1 VVSGNYQ
8 PNFLSDRNLHN
19 LTDTTVRHGPLPP
32 VATNLT
38 VSIKSWHYVHLFI
51 LHMRND
57 ECKSTV

>member
-1 VVSGNYQ
+1 
-8 PNFLSDRNLHN
+8 
-19 LTDTTVRHGPLPP
+19 VRKVCTCGKSMPGI
-32 VATNLT
+32 ASLT

>member
-1 VVSGNYQ
+1 MYARAEAEDEADSIDHDGIGCV
-8 PNFLSDRNLHN
+8 
-19 LTDTTVRHGPLPP
+19 
-32 VATNLT
+32 NLT